1 MKINLQRLII
11 YAMKLSFVGIF
22 SQCLLLNLLMAGN
35 TEAQKKTSVKEVI
48 INIDVKE
55 ASVLQLFEKLEE
67 KTQFQFTYDYNT
79 IAKNKARI
87 SLSEKQKSVEEV
99 LLKVSKEARLR
110 FRQVDNNI
118 NVNPLKG
125 KLDSAIE
132 IVAAD
137 VEISG
142 KILDENG
149 KGLPGALIVEKGTT
163 NGSTTDLEGNYK
175 LVLAEGATITVS
187 FVGYLTQDIVIGSQ
201 SVIDVY
207 MQSDNGILEE
217 VVVVGYGTSSKQAVT
232 GAVATADLDTYNQ
245 VPVNNVIET
254 VKGTLPGLNVSGINS
269 AGQVAEITVRGQ
281 NSIGAS
287 NAPLVVVDGI
297 IYNGSLGDIRS
308 GDIESLTVLK
318 DASAAAIYG
327 ARSANGVILI
337 ETKKGGGMDGK
348 PRFNLKLVNGVSNQ
362 LEPNP
367 VYTDGYFQNILD
379 IREAQGLDADPNL
392 IDTYLTEEEQKNYN
406 ATPDHK
412 FTVADPNKLGIRQG
426 YFRSADVSMS
436 NNTAH
441 GNYFISLGYTGQEG
455 VVINDNFKQ
464 FTARIN
470 NSTDLTDW
478 LNFSVLTSASLRD
491 FSGSEPS
498 VTAATRMSPYASIYD
513 ENGDPV
519 RYPNTTT
526 SVSSP
531 LYSIATEHLDR
542 SNSLNGAFKLRF
554 DVPWLEGLSFTS
566 TYSNNFRWGTDHRFY
581 GEFTGRGEDNSGAGD
596 RSYSSNYYRL
606 FDNLISF
613 NRLFADKHLINV
625 TMLYSREQTTWQ
637 SEKLEASGFDNYA
650 LGSYGLSNG
659 TNQSVQTG
667 GGESAAIGQMGR
679 VNYTYDDKYSV
690 TATLRRDGYSA
701 FSENNKWGL
710 FSSIGINWNII
721 EESFMSGLDAVSNLA
736 LSASYGSVGNRSI
749 DPYTTLARISTDKVI
764 FADNNDYI
772 VTQGISS
779 LANADLGWEKTIG
792 LNVGLGFGVIKN
804 RVTGR
809 LDFYSTTT
817 TDLIF
822 ELPVPF
828 ASGAESEDV
837 GQLATVLDNIGE
849 IKNKGFEL
857 SINSQNIVNKD
868 FSWTSNFN
876 YSINRNKIETIFGE
890 DNDGDGKEDDLPQ
903 SNLFIG
909 KSLGAIYDTR
919 VIGMWQEEDSDIMT
933 GLRPGDYLIEDIN
946 GDGVISSE
954 DDRQIIGNT
963 NPNFRWSLTNT
974 FKYKDFS
981 LMAYVYSIWGGK
993 DWYLSGENN
1002 PHQDFGVDRTDINHP
1017 IYDYWTPTN
1026 TGAEFPRPDYG
1037 DAAYRSKKYYDR
1049 SFIKLQKVAL
1059 SYDFSRLVEPT
1070 GINGLTL
1077 TLSADNLWL
1086 HAPHWDGLDPE
1097 TEQGLTNDARPSI
1110 RTYLLSLSANF

>member
-1 MKINLQRLII
+1 
-11 YAMKLSFVGIF
+11 
-22 SQCLLLNLLMAGN
+22 
-35 TEAQKKTSVKEVI
+35 
-48 INIDVKE
+48 
-55 ASVLQLFEKLEE
+55 
-67 KTQFQFTYDYNT
+67 
-79 IAKNKARI
+79 
-87 SLSEKQKSVEEV
+87 
-99 LLKVSKEARLR
+99 
-110 FRQVDNNI
+110 
-118 NVNPLKG
+118 
-125 KLDSAIE
+125 
-132 IVAAD
+132 
-137 VEISG
+137 
-142 KILDENG
+142 
-149 KGLPGALIVEKGTT
+149 
-163 NGSTTDLEGNYK
+163 
-175 LVLAEGATITVS
+175 
-187 FVGYLTQDIVIGSQ
+187 
-201 SVIDVY
+201 
-207 MQSDNGILEE
+207 
-217 VVVVGYGTSSKQAVT
+217 
-232 GAVATADLDTYNQ
+232 
-245 VPVNNVIET
+245 
-254 VKGTLPGLNVSGINS
+254 
-269 AGQVAEITVRGQ
+269 
-281 NSIGAS
+281 
-287 NAPLVVVDGI
+287 
-297 IYNGSLGDIRS
+297 
-308 GDIESLTVLK
+308 
-318 DASAAAIYG
+318 
-327 ARSANGVILI
+327 
-337 ETKKGGGMDGK
+337 
-348 PRFNLKLVNGVSNQ
+348 
-362 LEPNP
+362 
-367 VYTDGYFQNILD
+367 
-379 IREAQGLDADPNL
+379 IRESQGLDADPEL
-392 IDTYLTEEEQKNYN
+392 IETYLTEEEQKNYN

-412 FTVADPNKLGIRQG
+412 FSVADPNKLGIRQG

-441 GNYFISLGYTGQEG
+441 GNYFISLGYTDQEG

-470 NSTDLTDW
+470 SSSDITEW
-478 LNFSVLTSASLRD
+478 LNFSILTSGSFRD
-491 FSGSEPS
+491 YSGSEPS
-498 VTAATRMSPYASIYD
+498 VTAANLISPYGSIYD

-519 RYPNTTT
+519 RFPNTTT

-554 DVPWLEGLSFTS
+554 DIPWVEGLSFTS
-566 TYSNNFRWGTDHRFY
+566 TYSNNFRWGVDHRFY
-581 GEFTGRGEDNSGAGD
+581 GEFTGRGEDNNGSGD

-606 FDNLISF
+606 FDNIISY
-613 NRLFADKHLINV
+613 NRLIAEKHFINV
-625 TMLYSREQTTWQ
+625 TMLYSREQTTWE

-650 LGSYGLSNG
+650 LGSYGLSNA
-659 TNQSVQTG
+659 TNQSVKTG

-679 VNYTYDDKYSV
+679 LNYTYDDKYSL

-710 FSSIGINWNII
+710 FSSVGVNWNIT
-721 EESFMSGLDAVSNLA
+721 EESFMSGLEALSNLA

-749 DPYTTLARISTDKVI
+749 DSYTTLARISTDKVI
-764 FADNNDYI
+764 FADNNDYV

-779 LANADLGWEKTIG
+779 LANSNLGWEKTAG
-792 LNVGLGFGVIKN
+792 LNVGLDFGVINN
-804 RVTGR
+804 RISGR
-809 LDFYSTTT
+809 LDFYNTTT

-828 ASGAESEDV
+828 ASGADARFGES
-837 GQLATVLDNIGE
+837 GTILDNIGE
-849 IKNKGFEL
+849 IKNRGFEL
-857 SINSQNIVNKD
+857 SLNSRNIVNKD

-909 KSLGAIYDTR
+909 ESLGTIYDTK
-919 VIGMWQEEDSDIMT
+919 VIGMWQEEDTEIMT
-933 GLRPGDYLIEDIN
+933 GLSPGDYMIEDLN

-993 DWYLSGENN
+993 DWYLSGEND
-1002 PHQDFGVDRTDINHP
+1002 PHLDFGVNRTDINHP

-1026 TGAEFPRPDYG
+1026 TGAEFPRPSYRS
-1037 DAAYRSKKYYDR
+1037 DAAYKSEKYYDR

-1077 TLSADNLWL
+1077 TLSADNLWV

-1097 TEQGLTNDARPSI
+1097 TEQGLTSDARPSI